1 MNSSDSMPL
10 RAASIV
16 VPLALAA
23 ALPSRQRP
31 PAALPATVAAPQ
43 APAAGGTDYR
53 VDSHP
58 ARLHRSG
65 ESWPTAAGR
74 VLNTGVASLRMCLAR
89 NVRRRCS

>member
-31 PAALPATVAAPQ
+31 RPPCRQRSPRRRHLLPAGLTTGSTAILLAFTDPASRGLRQQVA
-43 APAAGGTDYR
+43 
-53 VDSHP
+53 
-58 ARLHRSG
+58 
-65 ESWPTAAGR
+65 
-74 VLNTGVASLRMCLAR
+74 C
-89 NVRRRCS
+89 